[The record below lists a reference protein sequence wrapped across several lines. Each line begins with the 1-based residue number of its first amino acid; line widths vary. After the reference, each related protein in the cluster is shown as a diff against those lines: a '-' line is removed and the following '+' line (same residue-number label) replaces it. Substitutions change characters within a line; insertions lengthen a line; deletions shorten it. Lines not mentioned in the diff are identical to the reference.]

1 MKTVV
6 QRQRGRPKGVL
17 KTRVGTLLPLSL
29 YNEVRQYSQ
38 KHLLPINAIFEL
50 ALRRF
55 LNPQNPVEKIKS
67 TPYRAF
73 ATSIKLAM
81 AKVQIIQR
89 TQENLLETMTLY
101 GVQPRL
107 DTLKR
112 YLARLTAEEKL
123 SVELRQG
130 VYTIQTLA
138 RKAEVER
145 EREEKRKKQEEAE
158 VTKILNA

>member
-1 MKTVV
+1 
-6 QRQRGRPKGVL
+6 
-17 KTRVGTLLPLSL
+17 
-29 YNEVRQYSQ
+29 
-38 KHLLPINAIFEL
+38 
-50 ALRRF
+50 
-55 LNPQNPVEKIKS
+55 
-67 TPYRAF
+67 
-73 ATSIKLAM
+73 M

-89 TQENLLETMTLY
+89 SQENLLETMTLY

-112 YLARLTAEEKL
+112 YLAKLAAEEKL